1 MTEANM
7 DFSFNPTELG
17 SWVFYI
23 IVFSM
28 IYWPVVAAMCVGL
41 IVAAVLR
48 KRWFIII
55 FAVPLVLIA
64 LSFITLMLM

>member
-1 MTEANM
+1 M
-7 DFSFNPTELG
+7 D
-17 SWVFYI
+17 FYI

-55 FAVPLVLIA
+55 FAVPLALIA

>member
-1 MTEANM
+1 M

-17 SWVFYI
+17 SWIYI

-55 FAVPLVLIA
+55 FAVPLALIA